1 MAMIKFVAPSLP
13 LPPSNYDQ
21 MHQSDLIRILRLY
34 FNQLDSTTPLQADYF
49 KGRGDQLLN
58 PHISTS
64 DSTDQ
69 YATGNNVATLVQ
81 WNTLESASGFT
92 LSTGYATPIY
102 PGVYKIDYSLQFV
115 NTDNVFHDV
124 FVWLEVNG
132 GTQVANSSSRFTIP
146 ARKSAT
152 DFGYLVGYSSITFEI
167 QAGDEIRLYWATSH
181 AYNPVGPVN
190 GVYIDHLPAQT
201 VPYARP
207 ANPSAVGSITFVS
220 ALS

>member
-58 PHISTS
+58 PHIAAS

-69 YATGNNVATLVQ
+69 YAAGNNTPTLVQ
-81 WNTLESASGFT
+81 WNTLESESGFT
-92 LSTGYATPIY
+92 LNPAGYATPTY
-102 PGVYKIDYSLQFV
+102 SGVYKIDYSLQFA
-115 NTDNVFHDV
+115 NTANVAYDV
-124 FVWLEVNG
+124 YVWLQVNG
-132 GTQVANSSSRFTIP
+132 SQVPNSSSKFTLQ
-146 ARKSAT
+146 ARKSA
-152 DFGYLVGYSSITFEI
+152 GVNAHIVAYSSVTFGV
-167 QAGDEIRLYWATSH
+167 QAGDAIRLYWATER
-181 AYNPVGPVN
+181 AYNPVGPVD
-190 GVYIDHLPAQT
+190 GVYMEHEAAQT